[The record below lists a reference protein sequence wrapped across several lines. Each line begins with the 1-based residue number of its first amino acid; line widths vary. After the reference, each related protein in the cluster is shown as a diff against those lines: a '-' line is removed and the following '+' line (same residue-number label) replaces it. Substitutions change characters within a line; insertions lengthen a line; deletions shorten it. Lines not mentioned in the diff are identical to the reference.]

1 MSTEFFVGWVFQ
13 SYPPVSQD
21 RSPCTR
27 GSTISV
33 CSRYWRAGSQCSV
46 LVAHLSVLETLY
58 WRVGSQFSVLVAHLS
73 AVCSRHWRAGSQ
85 CSVLMAHLSVLETL
99 ESRVSV
105 QCARGS
111 SQCAQDTGEPGSE
124 MCFKCDH
131 CSELHAPS
139 HQRWEVPPQCSVL
152 MTCTDTYDYFSRH
165 LLMSGHEI
173 CISSSL

>member
-1 MSTEFFVGWVFQ
+1 MSTEFRLVGLGWVFQ

-46 LVAHLSVLETLY
+46 LVAHLSVLDTLES
-58 WRVGSQFSVLVAHLS
+58 RVSVQCARGSSQCSV
-73 AVCSRHWRAGSQ
+73 HWRAGSQ
-85 CSVLMAHLSVLETL
+85 CSVLMARLSVLETL

-111 SQCAQDTGEPGSE
+111 SQCAQDTGEPGLSAV
-124 MCFKCDH
+124 
-131 CSELHAPS
+131 CS
-139 HQRWEVPPQCSVL
+139 
-152 MTCTDTYDYFSRH
+152 
-165 LLMSGHEI
+165 
-173 CISSSL
+173 